1 MPTDV
6 PMNDVVPAVS
16 SPPGELLSDELVD
29 ELLAGARTPE
39 ELTGPGGL
47 LAQLTKRLV
56 ERAMSAELDEHLGYP
71 RGSAPRPDPGGN
83 SRNGSTPKTLHTDHG
98 SLRLDGPRDRDG
110 SFEPQ
115 IVKKG
120 QRRFDGFD
128 EKIIALYARGLSVR
142 DIQAHLQEIYGVQVG
157 HDLIGRV
164 TDAVL
169 EDVKAWQARPLEEV
183 YPIVFLDALVVKIR
197 DHGVVRNKHAYL
209 AIGVNGDG
217 EREVL
222 GIWIEQTEGAK
233 FWLSILTELKQRGV
247 QDVLVCCVDGLKGF
261 PEAIET
267 VWPQA
272 VIQTCV
278 VHLIRHSLRF
288 VAYREKKK
296 VAGPDTGRRHHGPSP
311 RTAGPLRA

>member
-83 SRNGSTPKTLHTDHG
+83 SRNGSTSKTLHTDHG

-110 SFEPQ
+110 TFEPQ

-157 HDLIGRV
+157 HDLISRV

-169 EDVKAWQARPLEEV
+169 EDVKAWQARPPEQV

-222 GIWIEQTEGAK
+222 GI
-233 FWLSILTELKQRGV
+233 
-247 QDVLVCCVDGLKGF
+247 
-261 PEAIET
+261 
-267 VWPQA
+267 
-272 VIQTCV
+272 
-278 VHLIRHSLRF
+278 
-288 VAYREKKK
+288 
-296 VAGPDTGRRHHGPSP
+296 
-311 RTAGPLRA
+311 